1 VIGAIRGM
9 IIPLWI
15 AICDDDAMSRS
26 FLISKIL
33 FAAAFGSSIAGFAAT
48 AEPTAA
54 YPTKPVRLLMG
65 PAAGGPTDSVGRV
78 LATRLS
84 ELWGKPVI
92 VENRPGA
99 GNTIATVAA
108 AKATPDGYTLLFCPI
123 SDAFAPALYAKLP
136 YDFSREIAAI
146 AHVGAT
152 PNIFVVPPS
161 SPAKSMKEFI
171 AYAKANPGKLNY
183 GGQGIGQSGHLAME
197 LLRSMTGIE
206 VVYVPYKSVGL
217 VVTDLL
223 AGRMDAQITN
233 LPAHVDNV
241 RSGKLR
247 ALGVT
252 SAKRSPRL
260 PEVPAIAE
268 TVPGFDVTVWYG
280 LCSPAGLPKPVINK
294 VAADVSQALTTPEV
308 QKRLEGYGVDVEF
321 MGPQKFETY
330 IKSETARW
338 GKVIRQADIQGQ

>member
-1 VIGAIRGM
+1 MRH
-9 IIPLWI
+9 LI
-15 AICDDDAMSRS
+15 AT
-26 FLISKIL
+26 LKITAL
-33 FAAAFGSSIAGFAAT
+33 LSVLVGVPFGNAASPDPAG
-48 AEPTAA
+48 A

-84 ELWGKPVI
+84 EIWGKPVI
-92 VENRPGA
+92 VENRSGA
-99 GNTIATVAA
+99 GNTIATAA
-108 AKATPDGYTLLFCPI
+108 ATKATPDGYTLLFCPI
-123 SDAFAPALYAKLP
+123 SDAFAPALYNKLP
-136 YDFSREIAAI
+136 YDFSKEIAAI

-161 SPAKSMKEFI
+161 SLAKTVKEFI
-171 AYAKANPGKLNY
+171 AHAKANPGKLNY

-197 LLRSMTGIE
+197 LLRSMTGID

-252 SAKRSPRL
+252 SPKRSPRL

-268 TVPGFDVTVWYG
+268 TVPGFDVMVWYG
-280 LCSPAGLPKPVINK
+280 VCAPAGVSKGIVNK
-294 VAADVSQALTTPEV
+294 VSADVAQALKTPEV
-308 QKRLEGYGVDVEF
+308 QKRMADYGVDVEF
-321 MGPQKFETY
+321 MGPEKFAAY
-330 IKSETARW
+330 IKAETVRW
-338 GKVIRQADIQGQ
+338 AKVVKQAGIQGQ